1 MRLMTA
7 DKPAFGP
14 KTSEGREPRAA
25 PLEPGVIGRS
35 LLRTAVYAGLIA
47 VSILV
52 WWAIGR
58 QLLSD

>member
-1 MRLMTA
+1 MTA
-7 DKPAFGP
+7 EKPAFGP
-14 KTSEGREPRAA
+14 ETSERRKSRTA
-25 PLEPGVIGRS
+25 PLEPGVIGRA

-47 VSILV
+47 ISILL

>member
-1 MRLMTA
+1 MTA

-14 KTSEGREPRAA
+14 KTSERDTRAA
-25 PLEPGVIGRS
+25 PLEPGVIGRA